1 MAETNLANTDKSTT
15 GKPDTYIL
23 GIFITLCIV
32 SIIEAYSASS
42 REVAMTGSIFSP
54 ILRHIM
60 LLTVGVAIMIVV
72 SRINYIR
79 MIFPSMVLSVAAVVV
94 LALTLFLGNTIN
106 DAQRSISIFGI
117 PVHASELAK
126 IAVVF
131 TLSYILALFIDKR
144 EGTVK
149 DKGLYWCAGIVTMFG
164 GLLLMQGM
172 TNTIL
177 FMAISFALLIIGGT
191 KTSKLVK
198 IVGVYLLV
206 GLAFL
211 MIKGWIESRSLADLK
226 EEDKQTQVEEKGAL
240 RNDTWSARIARYAER
255 FYGPPL
261 YKLPIVTAGEDKN
274 DQEMYSYMAQAN
286 GGIIGKIPGNSRET
300 SRLPLANTDYVFS
313 IIVEDTGLVGGG
325 FLILLY
331 FGLLIRAGNIA
342 RKSSRAYPAFME
354 MGMAVMVSQQAN
366 IHMAITSGVFPVSGQ
381 PLPLISKGGTS
392 IWITCLAFGVMLSVS
407 RSAVQTNVAKEIN
420 KEKEALPEMMRAA
433 NPTKQEFE

>member
-1 MAETNLANTDKSTT
+1 
-15 GKPDTYIL
+15 
-23 GIFITLCIV
+23 
-32 SIIEAYSASS
+32 
-42 REVAMTGSIFSP
+42 
-54 ILRHIM
+54 M

-240 RNDTWSARIARYAER
+240 RNDTWSARIDRYAER

-313 IIVEDTGLVGGG
+313 IIVEDTGRKHCQKMFAGLSCVFGDGHGCDG
-325 FLILLY
+325 FAASL
-331 FGLLIRAGNIA
+331 
-342 RKSSRAYPAFME
+342 
-354 MGMAVMVSQQAN
+354 
-366 IHMAITSGVFPVSGQ
+366 FPHGHYHR
-381 PLPLISKGGTS
+381 
-392 IWITCLAFGVMLSVS
+392 SVS
-407 RSAVQTNVAKEIN
+407 RFGTTASAHIERRNVDLDYVFGIRGDVERQPFGSADECGERDK
-420 KEKEALPEMMRAA
+420 
-433 NPTKQEFE
+433 

>member
-54 ILRHIM
+54 ILRHIV

-79 MIFPSMVLSVAAVVV
+79 MIFPSMVLSVGAVVV

-240 RNDTWSARIARYAER
+240 RNDTWSARIDRYAER

-313 IIVEDTGLVGGG
+313 IIVEDTGLVGGV

-342 RKSSRAYPAFME
+342 RKCSRAYPAFLV
-354 MGMAVMVSQQAN
+354 MGMAVMVSLQAYF
-366 IHMAITSGVFPVSGQ
+366 HMAITTGVFPVSGQ

-420 KEKEALPEMMRAA
+420 KETLPEMMRAA

>member
-42 REVAMTGSIFSP
+42 REVAMTG
-54 ILRHIM
+54 HIM

-240 RNDTWSARIARYAER
+240 RNDTWSARIDRYAER

-261 YKLPIVTAGEDKN
+261 YKLPIVTVGEDKN

-313 IIVEDTGLVGGG
+313 IIVEDTGLVGGV

-342 RKSSRAYPAFME
+342 RKCSRAYPAFLV
-354 MGMAVMVSQQAN
+354 MGMAVMVSLQAYF
-366 IHMAITSGVFPVSGQ
+366 HMAITTGVFPVSGQ

>member
-54 ILRHIM
+54 ILRHIV
-60 LLTVGVAIMIVV
+60 LLTIGVAIMIIV

-79 MIFPSMVLSVAAVVV
+79 MIFPSMVLSVGAVVV

-240 RNDTWSARIARYAER
+240 RNDTWSARIDRYAER

-313 IIVEDTGLVGGG
+313 IIVEDTGLVGGV

-342 RKSSRAYPAFME
+342 RKCSRAYPAFLV
-354 MGMAVMVSQQAN
+354 MGMAVMVSLQAYF
-366 IHMAITSGVFPVSGQ
+366 HMAITTGVFPVSGQ

>member
-117 PVHASELAK
+117 PVHASELAR
-126 IAVVF
+126 IAVGC
-131 TLSYILALFIDKR
+131 TLSYILARFIDKR

-240 RNDTWSARIARYAER
+240 RNDTWSARIDRYAER

-313 IIVEDTGLVGGG
+313 IIVEDTGLVGGV

-342 RKSSRAYPAFME
+342 RKCSRAYPAFLV
-354 MGMAVMVSQQAN
+354 MGMAVMVSLQAYF
-366 IHMAITSGVFPVSGQ
+366 HMAITTGVFPVSGQ